1 MDKYQKIFR
10 KLFHYLARSK
20 IRFII
25 FKLIGFNNYV
35 SLIMKTLDIK
45 GNNRA
50 NKKILCIERRFF
62 EKDVDELSYRIRKYG
77 WIWLK
82 KSHLIAY
89 QENLIPKKYRGQKN
103 YINNIKNISDQWQEC
118 IRRSK
123 ILLKRL
129 IEEQQIGALL
139 ISNTNY
145 WQDYAIQVACKELEI
160 PVIIL
165 QKEYPYNDL
174 DLIQSFKNYYT
185 SDNFKIADAIMVFGK
200 RAKDIWSD
208 SNLFDK
214 KKIFVTGA
222 PRIDRWRSLEN
233 FEGMKDG
240 LLIITFKDEENK
252 FEPFLEMVFS
262 ISTYFKKEKLGK
274 IVIKSRNEIQSR
286 EVIDF
291 CKKKNINNVEV
302 IHFANIY
309 DLVLQSKAI
318 VCLNSLASVECML
331 SKVPIM
337 IPDWFFKNKNK
348 KMFNPEDQ
356 TCSKSVDFCE
366 NIDNLH
372 LNIAKYL
379 KNSDNQV
386 DHETFEARQKFVSKF
401 WEYDIKN
408 SACKNVQNVIDS
420 FIQN

>member
-1 MDKYQKIFR
+1 
-10 KLFHYLARSK
+10 
-20 IRFII
+20 
-25 FKLIGFNNYV
+25 
-35 SLIMKTLDIK
+35 
-45 GNNRA
+45 
-50 NKKILCIERRFF
+50 
-62 EKDVDELSYRIRKYG
+62 
-77 WIWLK
+77 
-82 KSHLIAY
+82 
-89 QENLIPKKYRGQKN
+89 
-103 YINNIKNISDQWQEC
+103 
-118 IRRSK
+118 
-123 ILLKRL
+123 
-129 IEEQQIGALL
+129 
-139 ISNTNY
+139 
-145 WQDYAIQVACKELEI
+145 
-160 PVIIL
+160 
-165 QKEYPYNDL
+165 
-174 DLIQSFKNYYT
+174 
-185 SDNFKIADAIMVFGK
+185 
-200 RAKDIWSD
+200 
-208 SNLFDK
+208 
-214 KKIFVTGA
+214 
-222 PRIDRWRSLEN
+222 
-233 FEGMKDG
+233 MKDG